1 MNLSGLSYLQ
11 FSLVDALVAIYLVV
25 RVHETGSWARI
36 NPLWVMRQGKGG
48 STIVTMI
55 AFYSCIAATALFL
68 VKDGLMANQE
78 LDDVN
83 LCRAAVYLRQTV
95 TPLDDQQLP
104 VVKTGLLLWN
114 LGTAFQLAALGC
126 MMSLWGAAPVR
137 RLLGARALMGGKTA
151 LAMIALGAVG
161 WVAAVVSHFVSADKE
176 DDPARAR
183 SIARIVTGAVFVVFL
198 AALTWIVAQ
207 LTRIVH
213 ETRRRDP
220 FATAAVVSASQKLH
234 AEGGAPMATLHYL
247 LEMQRLAFMGSTA
260 RLLALVLML
269 RVVFFFVFDISF
281 LTPQRTAITSLG
293 ASNAYT
299 GIATMASSL
308 IAPLIVQVLFPPR
321 PDIVVSQLSMAAEMD
336 PQGRQGFIDAQLRV
350 THAMPRLTLA
360 MSSRDRMLSNAADL
374 HSRSRAPTAASLA
387 VEKHMQSHADISE
400 KPLPSHADLHENYLD
415 SIPYIDRDVR
425 ENSFFSQ
432 GPWSQPVTHSLQP
445 RDSSTV
451 LGAPKSQQ
459 LSMPQSQRQLE
470 ELVRSNTGASLIT
483 VEGRQ
488 DMLRQSVLRNNSLLF
503 EQNTSA
509 ASRGH
514 VTSSYVPLSSSNPM
528 LTASTPAIQPETL
541 SSSALTT
548 NTSSQQSGP
557 SLHAEALQDSSA
569 SSDPNRPD
577 SIITAYMRSDNL
589 SPRVRH
595 AFGEGRPSSFVSEDY
610 QYEPIASPNPFAST
624 SPGASTAASTVARTA
639 TVAAAVAAAETA
651 AAAATASADFSQN
664 PGSEHPSVYIADPAQ
679 EDRGNESNDEDTSA
693 QSGVGP
699 ILIRKGSK
707 ASLRRKGTLERRRQR
722 KGISTGADD
731 NDTSHSTIGSAA
743 ASPQLSAE
751 QLNSGATTIGTVAS
765 STAVPAAVS
774 NTWPKKSQVSRM
786 SAFNG
791 ASGSLPTLLNRPQA
805 ESSPVSDEMR
815 RDSAT
820 ISNMSWDQKP
830 RQISGHFDALPST
843 HPFQAKSNAP
853 SSLFKHPVG
862 SSIGSM
868 SSVVSSVAN
877 DAFYTPESSMAQ
889 IAPQPTS
896 PQPPANRFSVVMPA
910 APPEQSPTSSTH
922 EDRPA
927 TAPSTSQR
935 HTLGSHEHRK
945 ISADDQDEDAAGAG
959 RIRRAHTLRKAVDT
973 DVPAI
978 ESSIGESNGEDAADA
993 LISALPMPSQPSADR
1008 FIL

>member
-11 FSLVDALVAIYLVV
+11 FSLVDALVAIYLLV

-36 NPLWVMRQGKGG
+36 NPLWVMRQGRGG
-48 STIVTMI
+48 STIVTMVS
-55 AFYSCIAATALFL
+55 FYSCIAATALFL

-83 LCRAAVYLRQTV
+83 LCRAAVYMQRTV

-104 VVKTGLLLWN
+104 VIKTGLLLWN
-114 LGTAFQLAALGC
+114 LAAAFQLVALGC
-126 MMSLWGAAPVR
+126 MMSLWGAAAVR
-137 RLLGARALMGGKTA
+137 RLLGARALMGGKAA

-176 DDPARAR
+176 DDPAEAR
-183 SIARIVTGAVFVVFL
+183 SIARIVTGAVFLVFFV
-198 AALTWIVAQ
+198 ALVWILVQ
-207 LTRIVH
+207 LTRVVH

-247 LEMQRLAFMGSTA
+247 LEMQRLAFMGSAA

-269 RVVFFFVFDISF
+269 RVVFFLVFDISF
-281 LTPQRTAITSLG
+281 LTPQRSSIADLG

-299 GIATMASSL
+299 GIATLASSL

-321 PDIVVSQLSMAAEMD
+321 PGIVIHQLSMAAEMD
-336 PQGRQGFIDAQLRV
+336 PPGRQGFVDAQLRV

-360 MSSRDRMLSNAADL
+360 MNSRDRMLSNATDL

-387 VEKHMQSHADISE
+387 VEKFMPSNVDINE
-400 KPLPSHADLHENYLD
+400 KPLPTHADPHENYLD

-432 GPWSQPVTHSLQP
+432 GPWSQPVSHSLQP

-451 LGAPKSQQ
+451 LGAPKQQQ
-459 LSMPQSQRQLE
+459 LPVPQSQRQLE
-470 ELVRSNTGASLIT
+470 DLVRSNTGASLIT

-488 DMLRQSVLRNNSLLF
+488 DMLLQSVLRNNSLLF
-503 EQNTSA
+503 EQNSGA
-509 ASRGH
+509 VSRSH
-514 VTSSYVPLSSSNPM
+514 VTSSYVPLSSSNPV
-528 LTASTPAIQPETL
+528 LTANTTAIHPDTL

-557 SLHAEALQDSSA
+557 SLHAEALQGSST

-577 SIITAYMRSDNL
+577 SIIASYMRSDNL

-595 AFGEGRPSSFVSEDY
+595 AFGDGRPSSFVSEDY

-624 SPGASTAASTVARTA
+624 SPGASAGPSTIARAAA
-639 TVAAAVAAAETA
+639 VAAAVAAAES
-651 AAAATASADFSQN
+651 AAAATGPPKN
-664 PGSEHPSVYIADPAQ
+664 PESEHPPVYIADPTQ
-679 EDRGNESNDEDTSA
+679 EDQEDDSNDEDLSG

-722 KGISTGADD
+722 KGISIDAVD
-731 NDTSHSTIGSAA
+731 NDTSYSTIGSAA
-743 ASPQLSAE
+743 ASPHLSDEQLS
-751 QLNSGATTIGTVAS
+751 SGATTIGAAAG
-765 STAVPAAVS
+765 STAIPASIS

-786 SAFNG
+786 SAFSG
-791 ASGSLPTLLNRPQA
+791 APGSLPTLLNGPQA
-805 ESSPVSDEMR
+805 GNSPVSDEMR

-820 ISNMSWDQKP
+820 ISNMSWDQRP
-830 RQISGHFDALPST
+830 RQISGLFDALPPT
-843 HPFQAKSNAP
+843 HPFHAQSNAP

-868 SSVVSSVAN
+868 SSVVSSAAN
-877 DAFYTPESSMAQ
+877 ETFYTPESSLAQ
-889 IAPQPTS
+889 LAQHRTS
-896 PQPPANRFSVVMPA
+896 TQPPANRFSVVMPA
-910 APPEQSPTSSTH
+910 PPELSPTSSIH
-922 EDRPA
+922 DDRPA

-935 HTLGSHEHRK
+935 HTLGYHEHGKNRVN
-945 ISADDQDEDAAGAG
+945 DEDEDVAGAG

-993 LISALPMPSQPSADR
+993 LISALPMPSQPSVDR

>member
-1 MNLSGLSYLQ
+1 M
-11 FSLVDALVAIYLVV
+11 V
-25 RVHETGSWARI
+25 
-36 NPLWVMRQGKGG
+36 
-48 STIVTMI
+48 
-55 AFYSCIAATALFL
+55 AFYCCIIATVLFL
-68 VKDGLMANQE
+68 VKDGLMSNQE

-83 LCRAAVYLRQTV
+83 LCRAAVYMRQTV
-95 TPLDDQQLP
+95 TPLDEQQLP
-104 VVKTGLLLWN
+104 VIKTGLLLWN
-114 LGTAFQLAALGC
+114 LGSAFQLAALGC
-126 MMSLWGAAPVR
+126 MMSLWGAVPVR
-137 RLLGARALMGGKTA
+137 RLLGVRAPMGGRTA
-151 LAMIALGAVG
+151 LAMVALGAVG

-176 DDPARAR
+176 EDTARAR
-183 SIARIVTGAVFVVFL
+183 SIARIVTSAVFTVFL
-198 AALTWIVAQ
+198 VVLVWISMK
-207 LTRIVH
+207 LTRVMH
-213 ETRRRDP
+213 EARRRDP

-247 LEMQRLAFMGSTA
+247 LEMQRLAFMSGAA
-260 RLLALVLML
+260 RLLALILML

-281 LTPQRTAITSLG
+281 LTPQRASIANLG
-293 ASNAYT
+293 ASNAYS
-299 GIATMASSL
+299 GIATLASSL
-308 IAPLIVQVLFPPR
+308 IAPLIVQVLFPPC
-321 PDIVVSQLSMAAEMD
+321 PDIVAHQLSMAAEMD
-336 PQGRQGFIDAQLRV
+336 PQSRQGFVDAQLRA

-360 MSSRDRMLSNAADL
+360 MSSRDRMLSNATDL

-387 VEKHMQSHADISE
+387 VEKLMPPYADINE
-400 KPLPSHADLHENYLD
+400 KSMPPYVNTNEKSMPPHAALQENYLD

-451 LGAPKSQQ
+451 LGARNPQQ
-459 LSMPQSQRQLE
+459 GPTPQSQRQLE
-470 ELVRSNTGASLIT
+470 ELVRSNTGTSLIT
-483 VEGRQ
+483 IEGRQ

-503 EQNTSA
+503 EQNSGA
-509 ASRGH
+509 ASRSH

-528 LTASTPAIQPETL
+528 LTASTTAIHPNTL

-548 NTSSQQSGP
+548 NTSSQSGP

-569 SSDPNRPD
+569 SSDTNRAD
-577 SIITAYMRSDNL
+577 SIITSYMRSDNF

-610 QYEPIASPNPFAST
+610 QYEPITSPNPFATASPVT
-624 SPGASTAASTVARTA
+624 SAATTTTVARTA
-639 TVAAAVAAAETA
+639 TIAAATA
-651 AAAATASADFSQN
+651 AAAAAAVSPENSR
-664 PGSEHPSVYIADPAQ
+664 SEQLSVYIADSAR
-679 EDRGNESNDEDTSA
+679 EDQGNDSNDDDLSA

-722 KGISTGADD
+722 KGISTNAED

-743 ASPQLSAE
+743 TSPHLSDE
-751 QLNSGATTIGTVAS
+751 QLNSEAATTVAAAS
-765 STAVPAAVS
+765 SSVIPAAVS

-791 ASGSLPTLLNRPQA
+791 PSGSQPILLNRAQA
-805 ESSPVSDEMR
+805 GSSPGSDEMR

-820 ISNMSWDQKP
+820 ISNMSWDHKT
-830 RQISGHFDALPST
+830 RQTSGNFDRMPPT
-843 HPFQAKSNAP
+843 HPLQTQSNAP

-868 SSVVSSVAN
+868 SSVVSSAAN
-877 DAFYTPESSMAQ
+877 DAFYTPESSLAQ
-889 IAPQPTS
+889 ISQQQISTQQS
-896 PQPPANRFSVVMPA
+896 NNRFSVVMPA
-910 APPEQSPTSSTH
+910 PPEQSPTPSIH
-922 EDRPA
+922 EDRPS

-935 HTLGSHEHRK
+935 HTLGFHERRK
-945 ISADDQDEDAAGAG
+945 DPVDDVDEDNSGAG

-978 ESSIGESNGEDAADA
+978 ESSIGNSNGEHAADA
-993 LISALPMPSQPSADR
+993 LISALPMPSQPSGNR